1 LPGSLAVVTGGSSGI
16 GRASA
21 VRFAETGAFVIVADT
36 DEVGGRQTIE
46 MIGDRGLFVKTD
58 VTELRDVDR
67 LFDAAV
73 EMGPV
78 TAVHN
83 NAAVTMPDSQLHEL
97 STDVWDR
104 VFGTNLRGAWLILG
118 ASLRI
123 MREQR
128 SGAIVNSSSIAG
140 STPMAGRGP
149 YCAAKAGLT
158 MLTRV
163 AALESGPFSVRVNAV
178 APGSI
183 DTPMVS
189 SRRSGAAAPPGG
201 PSMGRIGRPEEV
213 AAAVVWLCSD
223 AASYVNGA
231 IVAVDGG
238 WVPTIPADR
247 PIPVHR
253 QVDEGSTN

>member
-1 LPGSLAVVTGGSSGI
+1 LPASIAVVTGGSSGI

-21 VRFAETGAFVIVADT
+21 VAFVEAGAFAIIADV
-36 DEVGGRQTIE
+36 DEAGGQKTID
-46 MIGDRGLFVKTD
+46 MIGEQGRFVKTD
-58 VTELRDVDR
+58 VTEQRDVDR
-67 LFDAAV
+67 LFDTAL
-73 EMGPV
+73 EMGSL

-83 NAAVTMPDSQLHEL
+83 NAAVTMSDCELHEL

-104 VFGTNLRGAWLILG
+104 VIGANLRGAWLILS

-128 SGAIVNSSSIAG
+128 SGAIVNTSSVAA
-140 STPMAGRGP
+140 STPIAGRGP

-158 MLTRV
+158 ILTQV
-163 AALESGPFSVRVNAV
+163 AALESGRFGVRVNAV

-183 DTPMVS
+183 DTPMAS
-189 SRRSGAAAPPGG
+189 SHDSGTPTPGG
-201 PSMGRIGRPEEV
+201 GPYMGRIGRPEEV

-238 WVPTIPADR
+238 WLPTIPAHR
-247 PIPVHR
+247 P
-253 QVDEGSTN
+253 S